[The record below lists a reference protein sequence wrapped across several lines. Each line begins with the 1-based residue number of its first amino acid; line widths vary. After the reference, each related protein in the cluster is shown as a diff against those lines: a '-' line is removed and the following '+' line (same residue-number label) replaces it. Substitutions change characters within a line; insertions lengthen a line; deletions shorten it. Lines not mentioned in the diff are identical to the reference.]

1 MEIDTKTTLKIAR
14 LSRIKITDTE
24 SDDIQ
29 KDLNRIVEFVKK
41 LGEIDISGVSE
52 FNFGETY
59 LKDMRE
65 DSIIINDNTDDVLKN
80 TKNKNQDFCDKRAP
94 DGSIC
99 AMNPVVCISHTPRTQ
114 LAMSLGW
121 GSEN

>member
-1 MEIDTKTTLKIAR
+1 MKIKGRGSMEIDTETTLKIAR

-29 KDLNRIVEFVKK
+29 KDLNRIVEYVKK
-41 LGEIDISGVSE
+41 LSEIDISGVRE

-80 TKNKNQDFCDKRAP
+80 TKNKNQDFFTVPK
-94 DGSIC
+94 I
-99 AMNPVVCISHTPRTQ
+99 V
-114 LAMSLGW
+114 
-121 GSEN
+121 E

>member
-1 MEIDTKTTLKIAR
+1 MKIKGEGSMEIDTETTLKIAR

-80 TKNKNQDFCDKRAP
+80 TKNKNQDFFTVPK
-94 DGSIC
+94 I
-99 AMNPVVCISHTPRTQ
+99 V
-114 LAMSLGW
+114 
-121 GSEN
+121 E